1 MSRFISHFSK
11 TDLNIRLVFFFS
23 FYLLQM
29 SHKTGEAKNYK
40 GKSKIQRMKMLMV
53 ALLAMVMV
61 CRK

>member
-1 MSRFISHFSK
+1 
-11 TDLNIRLVFFFS
+11 
-23 FYLLQM
+23 M